1 MPFGSRADWDLTLPT
16 ATEGPVQAHQ
26 VHLQSAVALGQL
38 VLRLVQGPLGRQGGK
53 LAGQPA
59 RVDLSGT
66 RVKQREMGDSSGA
79 LELPGLAPTAS
90 PPSI

>member
-1 MPFGSRADWDLTLPT
+1 MGRYHGVVLPS
-16 ATEGPVQAHQ
+16 APESLVQADD
-26 VHLQSAVALGQL
+26 VRLQIAFTLGQL